1 MPQQTWGRPNLEKMN
16 TKRPDERPNIV
27 GPTNRE
33 IRLAEFGEQIKQGR
47 KSQLWPEE
55 PRATV
60 MKRAAEMAKN
70 NAKEYGT
77 PTQRLQREMAVGTK
91 NARDNERFERT
102 LPRKKLEFMQFEQD
116 QAKKAA
122 EDRAAWKQAAK
133 ETEDAFGKTAL
144 QGSTR
149 YGGTQTTKYPDFGEP
164 PMGVKKAAPNTA
176 PKKAASNTTPKK
188 AAPNGTFKGGTPRSK
203 MSASLK
209 IK

>member
-1 MPQQTWGRPNLEKMN
+1 MPQQTYDRPNLEKMN
-16 TKRPDERPNIV
+16 TKRPDERPYIV

-47 KSQLWPEE
+47 KSQLWPPE
-55 PRATV
+55 PREKV

-77 PTQRLQREMAVGTK
+77 PIKRLEREMAAGTK
-91 NARDNERFERT
+91 KALDNERFERT
-102 LPRKKLEFMQFEQD
+102 LPRRNLEFMQFEQD

-133 ETEDAFGKTAL
+133 ENEDAIGKTAL

-149 YGGTQTTKYPDFGEP
+149 YGGTQTRKYPNFGPGPETL
-164 PMGVKKAAPNTA
+164 KKATSNTA
-176 PKKAASNTTPKK
+176 PKK